1 MIPENWTWSYGE
13 GCMHEME
20 NTVPDGQTFKYI
32 DIDSIDNKKHI
43 IKQYKT
49 IDVSEA
55 PSRARRKLHAG
66 DTLFSMVRPYLE
78 NIAFVFEQNSDSI
91 ASTGFYVCKPKKC
104 LIPRYLFL
112 MMTSEYVVEGLNRH
126 MRGDNS
132 PSIKIKDIADYLYPI
147 PPINE
152 QKRIV
157 SKIEELFNIVTEHEN
172 IVDTTNKLVMQ
183 LRLPILNYAIQGK
196 LVPQDPND
204 RPVNIDCKNPIIR
217 RDNSYYEIIN
227 GKEVCIDDEIPFEIP
242 ESWQWVHGR
251 DCMKK
256 MENTSPSGDSFDYI
270 DIDSVD
276 NKIHSIR
283 TSKKISVR
291 NAPSRAKRKLHSGDT
306 IFSMVRPY
314 LENIAFVTEQ
324 YANSIASTG
333 FYVCRPSK
341 YLSPQYL
348 YYLMLSRYV
357 IDGLNSHMKG
367 DNSPSINSDVIVDF
381 LYPIPP
387 MNEQERIVSKIENL
401 LNSLKSLQ

>member
-1 MIPENWTWSYGE
+1 MANISEGYNNVISPETIVWSKGKKGYTHFKDNDVVFAKIIPCFQNLKS
-13 GCMHEME
+13 
-20 NTVPDGQTFKYI
+20 TV
-32 DIDSIDNKKHI
+32 
-43 IKQYKT
+43 
-49 IDVSEA
+49 
-55 PSRARRKLHAG
+55 LHN
-66 DTLFSMVRPYLE
+66 LE
-78 NIAFVFEQNSDSI
+78 NGYGCGTTEFHVLRANPYIVTSDYLLWFVKN
-91 ASTGFYVCKPKKC
+91 
-104 LIPRYLFL
+104 PRF
-112 MMTSEYVVEGLNRH
+112 
-126 MRGDNS
+126 
-132 PSIKIKDIADYLYPI
+132 IADGLSTLKGTVGQQRISTPFVENYLIPI

-157 SKIEELFNIVTEHEN
+157 SKIEELFSIVTEHEN

-183 LRLPILNYAIQGK
+183 LRVSILNYAIQGK

-387 MNEQERIVSKIENL
+387 MNEQERIASKIENL